1 MFKIFLVTS
10 AGWCIWHECGAAGEA
25 LGFVNQNKR
34 NAKNAG
40 GRLVV
45 AQKGRDLRRGRLV
58 VVWNEVELG
67 GELSSPVITQ
77 VKGNEWCDA
86 RKFFVASV

>member
-1 MFKIFLVTS
+1 MFKIFLETP
-10 AGWCIWHECGAAGEA
+10 AGWCIWHGCNTASEA

-45 AQKGRDLRRGRLV
+45 VQKGDSVRRGRV
-58 VVWNEVELG
+58 RVVWNEVELS
-67 GELSSPVITQ
+67 GEVSSPVITQ

-86 RKFFVASV
+86 RECFVAMA